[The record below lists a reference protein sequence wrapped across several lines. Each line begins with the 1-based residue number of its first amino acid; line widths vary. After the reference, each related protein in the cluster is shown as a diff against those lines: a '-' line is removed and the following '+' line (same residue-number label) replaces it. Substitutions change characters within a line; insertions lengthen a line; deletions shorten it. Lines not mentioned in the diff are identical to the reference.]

1 MKIYSTFIIYLA
13 FVSPAFN
20 QHVLIPG
27 TNYPFLSEI
36 ITFKSDTIDL
46 FIQISP
52 VDSTIDLS
60 AVPPVMDQEF
70 IRKQLIYS
78 LNAFRKKYGK
88 KPLKYSLEISDNL
101 AYVFENQAPISGLT
115 WSTYATFR
123 EYNYL
128 RNFKNKEARFCD
140 LLMDNMSVTAE
151 LFKELIKDDAKEAGF
166 YFKENQ
172 IDRTYDFAIYVK

>member
-20 QHVLIPG
+20 QHILIPG

-36 ITFKSDTIDL
+36 ITFKGDTSDI
-46 FIQISP
+46 FIQIFP

-78 LNAFRKKYGK
+78 LNSFRKKYGK

-115 WSTYATFR
+115 WSTYATFM
-123 EYNYL
+123 EYNYV

-151 LFKELIKDDAKEAGF
+151 LFHELIKDNAKEAGF
-166 YFKENQ
+166 YFKQNPF
-172 IDRTYDFAIYVK
+172 DRTYDFAIYVR